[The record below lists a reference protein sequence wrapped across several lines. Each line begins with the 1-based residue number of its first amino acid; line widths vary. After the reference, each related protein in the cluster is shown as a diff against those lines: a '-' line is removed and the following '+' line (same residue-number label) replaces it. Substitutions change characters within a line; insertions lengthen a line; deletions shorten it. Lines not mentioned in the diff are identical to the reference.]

1 MFRIYASRRPSDAL
15 SWRRHLSHGG
25 AMRLL
30 LHALG
35 AAPRFRPL
43 AAVAVASSEGWW
55 EVEAQAFMREG
66 RDWDAVC
73 SAMRAAVTNE
83 DTPLPG
89 EARQPPL
96 PGPLPPWT
104 PPPERASM
112 KDKTRRETWALC
124 VAFLADTYVPG
135 PLCCAYGPRVPASC
149 GLYVPR
155 AQGSSW
161 CATAS
166 SAYRVVAPQVANYGP
181 AYASFTNP
189 NLHPHPRPRPSPNPN
204 PHPNPN
210 PNQVAYYGPAYASF
224 TWQPEHPH
232 ETLIG
237 RVQHAVWLGLGLG
250 LGLGSSA
257 ACSMR
262 YG

>member
-1 MFRIYASRRPSDAL
+1 
-15 SWRRHLSHGG
+15 
-25 AMRLL
+25 MRLL

-149 GLYVPR
+149 VLCALE
-155 AQGSSW
+155 AQGSVSRAGHHCTYALHVPASGVPYVPCPCPCPW
-161 CATAS
+161 TAWFTPRGGDQVSRATW
-166 SAYRVVAPQVANYGP
+166 AYPYPSLQPHPYQVA
-181 AYASFTNP
+181 T
-189 NLHPHPRPRPSPNPN
+189 R
-204 PHPNPN
+204 
-210 PNQVAYYGPAYASF
+210 
-224 TWQPEHPH
+224 
-232 ETLIG
+232 
-237 RVQHAVWLGLGLG
+237 
-250 LGLGSSA
+250 
-257 ACSMR
+257 
-262 YG
+262 

>member
-1 MFRIYASRRPSDAL
+1 
-15 SWRRHLSHGG
+15 
-25 AMRLL
+25 MRLL

-35 AAPRFRPL
+35 AAPRFQPL

-73 SAMRAAVTNE
+73 SAMRASVTNE

-104 PPPERASM
+104 PPPERAPM

-124 VAFLADTYVPG
+124 
-135 PLCCAYGPRVPASC
+135 
-149 GLYVPR
+149 
-155 AQGSSW
+155 
-161 CATAS
+161 
-166 SAYRVVAPQVANYGP
+166 
-181 AYASFTNP
+181 
-189 NLHPHPRPRPSPNPN
+189 
-204 PHPNPN
+204 
-210 PNQVAYYGPAYASF
+210 VAYYGPAYASF

-232 ETLIG
+232 ETVIG
-237 RVQHAVWLGLGLG
+237 RVQHAVKPLLAGRSAAVV
-250 LGLGSSA
+250 SSA
-257 ACSMR
+257 GRTDKGVSALGQLLSFQSWEPLTHEVR
-262 YG
+262 GRGRGRGRG

>member
-1 MFRIYASRRPSDAL
+1 MMIIIIIIIECGGLCTVCVPLCTAVFRIYASRRPSDAL

-149 GLYVPR
+149 GLYAPG
-155 AQGSSW
+155 AHGSSW
-161 CATAS
+161 
-166 SAYRVVAPQVANYGP
+166 
-181 AYASFTNP
+181 
-189 NLHPHPRPRPSPNPN
+189 
-204 PHPNPN
+204 
-210 PNQVAYYGPAYASF
+210 
-224 TWQPEHPH
+224 
-232 ETLIG
+232 
-237 RVQHAVWLGLGLG
+237 LG
-250 LGLGSSA
+250 
-257 ACSMR
+257 
-262 YG
+262 

>member
-1 MFRIYASRRPSDAL
+1 MGGVLSVFRIYASRRPSDAL

-73 SAMRAAVTNE
+73 SAMRAAVASE

-89 EARQPPL
+89 DALQPPL

-104 PPPERASM
+104 PPPEHAPP
-112 KDKTRRETWALC
+112 KDKTRRETWAL
-124 VAFLADTYVPG
+124 AL
-135 PLCCAYGPRVPASC
+135 
-149 GLYVPR
+149 
-155 AQGSSW
+155 
-161 CATAS
+161 
-166 SAYRVVAPQVANYGP
+166 
-181 AYASFTNP
+181 
-189 NLHPHPRPRPSPNPN
+189 
-204 PHPNPN
+204 
-210 PNQVAYYGPAYASF
+210 AYYGPAYSSF
-224 TWQPEHPH
+224 TWQPEQPH
-232 ETLIG
+232 ETVIG
-237 RVQHAVWLGLGLG
+237 RVQQAVTPLLAGLSAPVI
-250 LGLGSSA
+250 SSA
-257 ACSMR
+257 GR
-262 YG
+262 TDKVGP